1 MILRIFE
8 GSGRFSMLHLRDLH
22 CFVLVY
28 ELHSFSRAADSLDTV
43 QSMISTRIQRLEQF
57 IGAPLFL
64 RLRRGVLPT
73 RMGEELYQHA
83 KRVIHDVAELESA
96 IRVRETMPPRTAVA
110 RKAATTI
117 TRADLLDC

>member
-1 MILRIFE
+1 
-8 GSGRFSMLHLRDLH
+8 MLHLRDLH

-28 ELHSFSRAADSLDTV
+28 ELHSFSRTADSLDTV

-73 RMGEELYQHA
+73 RKGDQLYQHA
-83 KRVIHDVAELESA
+83 KRVVRDIAELESA
-96 IRVRETMPPRTAVA
+96 VKLPEAIPPPAPLP

-117 TRADLLDC
+117 TRADLIDY

>member
-1 MILRIFE
+1 
-8 GSGRFSMLHLRDLH
+8 MLHLRDLH

-28 ELHSFSRAADSLDTV
+28 ELHSFSRTADSLDTV

-73 RMGEELYQHA
+73 RKGDQLYQHA
-83 KRVIHDVAELESA
+83 KRVVRDVAELESA
-96 IRVRETMPPRTAVA
+96 VKIREAVPPPAPVA
-110 RKAATTI
+110 RRPVTQITT
-117 TRADLLDC
+117 ADLLDY